1 MPASEIDDIFASKKQ
16 GAAAKPVAG
25 PSSSKAPAK
34 QEKKSSKKRKREAAG
49 KSAAGEQS
57 AEQPAKKRIPETVV
71 DPSLQ
76 LVASSAKRSK
86 QPKAE
91 RPAEAQ
97 KKAKVSR
104 EDEERFKD
112 SRGTGPSMSLT
123 TVNGLNMPCNAFRR
137 RAQNGGRL
145 FHIQGGRARYQSRK
159 RRCVFLP
166 LCPHAPSLTS
176 APETPLCP
184 FDCQCCEYSIERISS
199 RI

>member
-57 AEQPAKKRIPETVV
+57 AEQPAKKRVPETVV

-112 SRGTGPSMSLT
+112 SRGTGP
-123 TVNGLNMPCNAFRR
+123 RR
-137 RAQNGGRL
+137 KTEEGFFIFKEDELGINPESG
-145 FHIQGGRARYQSRK
+145 
-159 RRCVFLP
+159 
-166 LCPHAPSLTS
+166 
-176 APETPLCP
+176 ETPLCP
-184 FDCQCCEYSIERISS
+184 FDCQCCF
-199 RI
+199 